1 MLAFIKR
8 TQRRVYVSPTAQL
21 TRSYNRHISG
31 NEWLEKYM
39 SSVNKIF
46 KHITED
52 ESLQKLA
59 ASRYIDGPSWK
70 SFVNTFRRR
79 IIKEPVEAMGSDQAL
94 QDFTAK
100 LDKTIA
106 KKEDSAAIATFGN
119 YVVESILLPT
129 AEVEL
134 KEVIE
139 SYRLLSTATDLRVPH
154 EWYPKTRLMKRKIIY
169 HGGPT
174 NSGKVGCFQCK

>member
-1 MLAFIKR
+1 MLRFLK
-8 TQRRVYVSPTAQL
+8 QSQSKVSVRYAALQ
-21 TRSYNRHISG
+21 TRSYNRHIAG

-39 SSVNKIF
+39 STVNRIF
-46 KHITED
+46 KHITDD
-52 ESLQKLA
+52 EGLQKLA
-59 ASRYIDGPSWK
+59 ASRYIDSPSWK

-79 IIKEPVEAMGSDQAL
+79 IIKEPAEAMGSQQAL

-100 LDKTIA
+100 LDDAISNK
-106 KKEDSAAIATFGN
+106 DDLAAIPTFGN
-119 YVVESILLPT
+119 YVVESVLLPR

-174 NSGKVGCFQCK
+174 NSGKVRYFVF

>member
-1 MLAFIKR
+1 
-8 TQRRVYVSPTAQL
+8 
-21 TRSYNRHISG
+21 
-31 NEWLEKYM
+31 M
-39 SSVNKIF
+39 STVNKIF

-52 ESLQKLA
+52 EGLQKLA

-70 SFVNTFRRR
+70 GFVNTFRRR
-79 IIKEPVEAMGSDQAL
+79 IIKEPTEAMGSQKAL

-100 LDKTIA
+100 LDDTIA
-106 KKEDSAAIATFGN
+106 TKDDTLAISAFGN
-119 YVVESILLPT
+119 YVVESILLPR

-154 EWYPKTRLMKRKIIY
+154 EWYPKTRLIKRKIIY

-174 NSGKVGCFQCK
+174 NSGKVHNFVFDMEVATFLVTLFCLTPFSDRLIKH